1 MKGERVSPAML
12 CGEGRRY
19 GPCMTTS
26 EMTMFWIAGL
36 DIFTRSSGGRVQQ
49 RREERRPSVDD
60 ERRRR
65 RWRSKS
71 LDASTF

>member
-1 MKGERVSPAML
+1 
-12 CGEGRRY
+12 
-19 GPCMTTS
+19 MTTS

-49 RREERRPSVDD
+49 RREGRRPSVDD